1 MEGPLDSC
9 LLDAGA
15 VRKTD
20 GLSLTDQGIVVA
32 QPQKQAR
39 SEKRQGDRLR
49 ARAPEARLPG
59 CLIQTPAATSEF
71 PPRIRLKRPPRPAP
85 AAGVFQ
91 SRNTKKK
98 ALRRLA
104 VSTVRRSPS
113 GLPLGVLNYEHRR
126 LGQRSRPGCERLRT
140 GYLQDECGIAL
151 GSRG

>member
-49 ARAPEARLPG
+49 ARAPRGALARLPQSDP
-59 CLIQTPAATSEF
+59 CRDVRISAAH
-71 PPRIRLKRPPRPAP
+71 
-85 AAGVFQ
+85 
-91 SRNTKKK
+91 
-98 ALRRLA
+98 
-104 VSTVRRSPS
+104 PS
-113 GLPLGVLNYEHRR
+113 
-126 LGQRSRPGCERLRT
+126 
-140 GYLQDECGIAL
+140 
-151 GSRG
+151 

>member
-59 CLIQTPAATSEF
+59 CRIQTPAATSEF
-71 PPRIRLKRPPRPAP
+71 PPHPP
-85 AAGVFQ
+85 
-91 SRNTKKK
+91 
-98 ALRRLA
+98 
-104 VSTVRRSPS
+104 
-113 GLPLGVLNYEHRR
+113 
-126 LGQRSRPGCERLRT
+126 
-140 GYLQDECGIAL
+140 
-151 GSRG
+151 